1 LDNGSPVEISLSYF
15 STIEKRE
22 IHVVTNEETYIVD
35 LINNI
40 FYSRESSSK
49 LLMNDLTSF
58 DINKTYIDQHESILT
73 GNVDEN
79 AILQDGMKINRFIKQ
94 IKLWNQK

>member
-1 LDNGSPVEISLSYF
+1 
-15 STIEKRE
+15 
-22 IHVVTNEETYIVD
+22 
-35 LINNI
+35 
-40 FYSRESSSK
+40 
-49 LLMNDLTSF
+49 MNDLTSF